1 MRIIKAK
8 TPWFRPGE
16 RLLTVKV
23 TFVTAKQADIDAIMN
38 LAGSGVSVRVVPVEA
53 EPAAPPAPVVETV
66 SCEVEE
72 VKALPPAQKEIW

>member
-1 MRIIKAK
+1 MRILKAK

-38 LAGSGVSVRVVPVEA
+38 LAGSDVSVQVAPVDA
-53 EPAAPPAPVVETV
+53 EPAVTPPIVETV

>member
-23 TFVTAKQADIDAIMN
+23 TFVTAKQADVDALMN
-38 LAGSGVSVRVVPVEA
+38 LAGSGVSVQVVPVDA
-53 EPAAPPAPVVETV
+53 EPAVTPPVVETV

-72 VKALPPAQKEIW
+72 VKALPPVGGAT

>member
-16 RLLTVKV
+16 RLLTAKV

-38 LAGSGVSVRVVPVEA
+38 LAGSDVSVRVVPVGTVSA
-53 EPAAPPAPVVETV
+53 SPVVETV

-72 VKALPPAQKEIW
+72 VKALPPVQKETP

>member
-23 TFVTAKQADIDAIMN
+23 TFVTAKQADVDALMN
-38 LAGSGVSVRVVPVEA
+38 LAGSGVSVQVVPGSKIEIKRVPQTDA
-53 EPAAPPAPVVETV
+53 EP
-66 SCEVEE
+66 VEE
-72 VKALPPAQKEIW
+72 PK

>member
-23 TFVTAKQADIDAIMN
+23 TFVTAKQADVDAIMN
-38 LAGSGVSVRVVPVEA
+38 LAGSGVSVQVVPVDA
-53 EPAAPPAPVVETV
+53 EPAVTPAPVVETV

-72 VKALPPAQKEIW
+72 VKARPPAQKEIW

>member
-38 LAGSGVSVRVVPVEA
+38 LASSGVSVRVVPVEA
-53 EPAAPPAPVVETV
+53 EPAAPASVVETV

-72 VKALPPAQKEIW
+72 VKALPPAGGAT

>member
-1 MRIIKAK
+1 VRIIKAK

-16 RLLTVKV
+16 RLLTAKV

-38 LAGSGVSVRVVPVEA
+38 LAGSDVSVRVVPVDA
-53 EPAAPPAPVVETV
+53 ESAVAPAPVVETV

-72 VKALPPAQKEIW
+72 VKALPPAGGAT

>member
-53 EPAAPPAPVVETV
+53 EPVVAPAPVVETV

-72 VKALPPAQKEIW
+72 VKALPPAQKETW

>member
-23 TFVTAKQADIDAIMN
+23 AFVTAKQADVDKLMN
-38 LAGSGVSVRVVPVEA
+38 FAGSGVSVQVVPVDA
-53 EPAAPPAPVVETV
+53 EPAVTPPVVETV

-72 VKALPPAQKEIW
+72 VKALPPVGGAT

>member
-23 TFVTAKQADIDAIMN
+23 TFVTAKQADVDALMN
-38 LAGSGVSVRVVPVEA
+38 LAGSGVSVQVAPVDA
-53 EPAAPPAPVVETV
+53 ESAAAPAPVVETV

-72 VKALPPAQKEIW
+72 VKALPPVGGAT

>member
-23 TFVTAKQADIDAIMN
+23 TFVTTKQADIDTIMD
-38 LAGSGVSVRVVPVEA
+38 LVGAGVSVQVVPVDA
-53 EPAAPPAPVVETV
+53 EPAVAPAPVVETV

-72 VKALPPAQKEIW
+72 VKALPPAGGAT